1 MGLTNRRRAWLA
13 PLLIG
18 AFAGTSA
25 LAADVYDVETNHTYP
40 SVETS
45 HMGISV
51 FRGKFNKTSGTIA
64 LDRAAKT
71 GTVDITI
78 DTTSIDFGH
87 DKLNEELR
95 KEEYFNVAKFP
106 TATYKGKIKF
116 EGNEPDEVDGQLT
129 LLGVTKPVKLDIEEF
144 KCIQHP
150 FYKKEVCGADAEAE
164 IDRADF
170 GMTKGVE
177 WGSGKVKLRIQV
189 EAVKKS

>member
-1 MGLTNRRRAWLA
+1 MSLTNRSRAWLA

-18 AFAGTSA
+18 ALAGTPT
-25 LAADVYDVETNHTYP
+25 LAADVYEVETNHTYP

-51 FRGKFNKTSGTIA
+51 FRGKFNKTSGMIT

-71 GTVDITI
+71 GTVEIQI
-78 DTTSIDFGH
+78 DTSSIDFGH

-95 KEEYFNVAKFP
+95 GAEYFNVAKFP
-106 TATYKGKIKF
+106 TATYKGTIKF
-116 EGNEPDEVDGQLT
+116 EGKEPDEVDGQLT

-150 FYKKEVCGADAEAE
+150 FYKKEDCGADAEAE

-177 WGSGKVKLRIQV
+177 WGGGKVKLRIQV
-189 EAVKKS
+189 EAIKKS

>member
-1 MGLTNRRRAWLA
+1 MSLMIRRRAWLA

-18 AFAGTSA
+18 AFAGAAA
-25 LAADVYDVETNHTYP
+25 LAADVYEVDSNHTYP
-40 SVETS
+40 SVEAS

-51 FRGKFNKTSGTIA
+51 FRGKFNKTSGTIT

-78 DTTSIDFGH
+78 DTSSVDFGH

-95 KEEYFNVAKFP
+95 GPEYFNVAKYP
-106 TATYKGKIKF
+106 TATYKGTIKF

-129 LLGVTKPVKLDIEEF
+129 LLGVTKPVKLDIEDF

-150 FYKKEVCGADAEAE
+150 FYKKEACGADAEAE

-170 GMTKGVE
+170 GMKKGVE
-177 WGSGKVKLRIQV
+177 WGGGKVDLEIQV
-189 EAVKKS
+189 EALKKP